1 MYNQLSSQLNPH
13 PHPPFRKFTHQP
25 CKHVIPSIHSFTN
38 LYLVISLTMSSKNRK
53 LTRSY
58 AVADLTALAAP
69 PTQNLRPAPK
79 TRGQSLQQAT
89 ADQITIKSKQVRTEN
104 KGNINEKPFEK
115 KKKTNPRQVAL
126 TLTLLL
132 SLPLG
137 AQHQRGQARPTCQPL
152 QRKPPLS

>member
-1 MYNQLSSQLNPH
+1 
-13 PHPPFRKFTHQP
+13 
-25 CKHVIPSIHSFTN
+25 
-38 LYLVISLTMSSKNRK
+38 MSSKNRK

-79 TRGQSLQQAT
+79 TRSQSLQQAT

-115 KKKTNPRQVAL
+115 KKKN
-126 TLTLLL
+126 
-132 SLPLG
+132 
-137 AQHQRGQARPTCQPL
+137 
-152 QRKPPLS
+152 